1 MQGYN
6 KPRKG
11 HDAGDHPPITPTRAA
26 SRDQLDG
33 DAWRIYD
40 YVTRHF
46 IGTVSYNCKYT
57 ATTMHLRIGEE
68 NFSLTGKKLVDPGF
82 TAVMTWQALGDDE
95 EGGTG
100 SVPKAN
106 KGDQLPVK
114 EVPGFFSLPKE
125 AFLIDVLFQRFDFL
139 SAKRPLPTT

>member
-1 MQGYN
+1 M
-6 KPRKG
+6 
-11 HDAGDHPPITPTRAA
+11 
-26 SRDQLDG
+26 
-33 DAWRIYD
+33 
-40 YVTRHF
+40 
-46 IGTVSYNCKYT
+46 SYNCKYT

-114 EVPGFFSLPKE
+114 EVLGFFSLPKKP
-125 AFLIDVLFQRFDFL
+125 FSLMFSFKGSPF
-139 SAKRPLPTT
+139 